1 MTSRAIDTAGQE
13 TAATQRAAGGL
24 GLPARIAAIGAGALV
39 VPAAAALWASEGARV
54 FVETAFSAMLAC
66 L

>member
-1 MTSRAIDTAGQE
+1 MTNGALE
-13 TAATQRAAGGL
+13 TVGEGAADGRSAAGL
-24 GLPARIAAIGAGALV
+24 RLAARVAAIGAAALGV
-39 VPAAAALWASEGARV
+39 AAAVALWASEGARV